1 MLKNTNQ
8 LKENM
13 KIIKEVIE
21 YLDDNQNKIDNE
33 ISDDKKA
40 KDIFQDIEDL
50 KNKLEQ
56 LT

>member
-1 MLKNTNQ
+1 MKTNKQ

-13 KIIKEVIE
+13 KTIKEMIE

-50 KNKLEQ
+50 KNKLER
-56 LT
+56 LI